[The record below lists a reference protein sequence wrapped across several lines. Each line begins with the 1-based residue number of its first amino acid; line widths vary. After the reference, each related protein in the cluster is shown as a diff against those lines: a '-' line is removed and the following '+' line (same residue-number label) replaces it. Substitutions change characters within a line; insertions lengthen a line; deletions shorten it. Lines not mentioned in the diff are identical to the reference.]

1 MCRIQAPESLSP
13 ACTKQCR
20 CWESEGTMYVCQSVR
35 LLICF
40 VVAATLLTISLSVLC
55 ILLEGCRRLSGADP
69 FDNRIL
75 RVSKCG
81 DKGFGKCTYTVCVC
95 VCAYMCVCYDFVC
108 QCACGCTVEGIE
120 GDWQTNQAPE
130 TLSLLQCLLV
140 RLPPPT
146 LCLHLWLCK
155 PPHNVGAL
163 KWQWKLWLIFVKT
176 HSLLP
181 RFRIRV
187 QW

>member
-1 MCRIQAPESLSP
+1 MLGVW
-13 ACTKQCR
+13 THH
-20 CWESEGTMYVCQSVR
+20 VC
-35 LLICF
+35 
-40 VVAATLLTISLSVLC
+40 LSVSETFDLLC
-55 ILLEGCRRLSGADP
+55 CCCYSSNNKPVCPLHPPRGLQEAVRRRPFWQPHLEG
-69 FDNRIL
+69 FKMWWQ
-75 RVSKCG
+75 RVWE
-81 DKGFGKCTYTVCVC
+81 TYIYC
-95 VCAYMCVCYDFVC
+95 VCARARVHVCVLWLC
-108 QCACGCTVEGIE
+108 QCARGCTVEGIE

-181 RFRIRV
+181 RFRMRV